1 MQKSIE
7 VAPLHVRYRP
17 VVFEDVLGQP
27 KIIKSLKRVVADGR
41 AKTFMFT
48 GPAGTGKTTLARI
61 LANAFAGGKA
71 TVANIEEVDAATK
84 SGADD
89 MREIIHRTHFRAIG
103 ESPVKAIIVDE
114 CHRLSSAAWT
124 ILLKPTEEPPKHV
137 YWMLCS
143 TEPGKIPKTIQTRF
157 LRYDLKAVDEEN
169 IFKLL
174 DKVSQAE
181 KLNVSDEVL
190 EAITEGSGGSPRQ
203 ALVFLE
209 ACLYAES
216 ASNARAIMR
225 SAGQATREI
234 IDLCRF
240 LLKGQGMNWAEAM
253 KYVNALEGTDAEGI
267 RLSIV
272 GYLTA
277 VLKGA
282 KSERSALPALRLL
295 GCFGE
300 TYHNSSEKHAP
311 LLRSLGKVLEME

>member
-1 MQKSIE
+1 MT
-7 VAPLHVRYRP
+7 ALHERYRP
-17 VVFEDVLGQP
+17 KSFEELRGHS

-71 TVANIEEVDAATK
+71 TAANIEEVDAATK

-157 LRYDLKAVDEEN
+157 LRYDLKPVGEED
-169 IFKLL
+169 IFKMLDSVALL
-174 DKVSQAE
+174 E
-181 KLNVSDEVL
+181 KLKINDEVL
-190 EAITEGSGGSPRQ
+190 EAITEGCGGSPRQ

-216 ASNARAIMR
+216 AADARNIMR
-225 SAGQATREI
+225 SAGQATREVV
-234 IDLCRF
+234 DLCRF
-240 LLKGQGMNWAEAM
+240 LLKGQGVSWVEAM
-253 KYVNALEGTDAEGI
+253 KYVNALEGTDAESI

-282 KSERSALPALRLL
+282 KSDRAAIPVLKLL
-295 GCFGE
+295 GCFRE

-311 LLRSLGKVLEME
+311 LLHSLRFALNMDE